1 MERTPNGTAVGVD
14 DPYAH
19 VDRCDHLTDDGRC
32 RFALQYA
39 AEDRSFA
46 TERERDGFRCHVGED
61 RRWQECA
68 HFRSRQRTDHC
79 ERCGLN
85 ERRLNH
91 TEFAQ
96 PLLEEHHLSY
106 AEGPGT
112 HEITVTLCRWCHA
125 QVHDSWARI
134 TDDVSPPPEAI
145 AEQERRRGIELKEA
159 SFQTAAD
166 RQSQQ
171 SPHSHTFSRQRTK
184 RDS

>member
-1 MERTPNGTAVGVD
+1 MKRTPNGTAVGVD

-32 RFALQYA
+32 RFAIQFVG
-39 AEDRSFA
+39 EDRSFA
-46 TERERDGFRCHVGED
+46 AEREQNAYACHVGEAD
-61 RRWQECA
+61 DWHTCP
-68 HFRSRQRTDHC
+68 HFRSRKRTDHC
-79 ERCGLN
+79 ERCGLE
-85 ERRLNH
+85 ERRLTH
-91 TEFAQ
+91 TDFSQ

-125 QVHDSWARI
+125 RVHDSWARI
-134 TDDVSPPPEAI
+134 TDEVAPPAEAI

-166 RQSQQ
+166 RQAEQ
-171 SPHSHTFSRQRTK
+171 SPNSHTFSRQRSN